1 VIFIRG
7 SAQDL
12 AVQESAITLAQ
23 LTQPAIGTFIQQAG
37 SQQLAQLT
45 ITAIQATNAGKRDV
59 SMKAQLMDEFSKLD
73 GTTKAKLLNVRAEV
87 ELKKEEMAGVT
98 APMGFF
104 DPLGFSTD
112 CSAGRLLFY
121 REAELK
127 HGRIGMLAT
136 LGLVVAEKF
145 HPMYGGELAVP
156 AYNAFKQTSMAT
168 FWAAAAVAV
177 VIPEIFSA
185 LSFEGARSGPL
196 SGYQDVPYSFEDKDF
211 LMEPTNTGGSEA
223 MFGGKR
229 KGTDAFFK
237 GKGKFYTMPTDR
249 VPGDLGWD
257 PLGLKPKDPKG
268 FKEIQT
274 KEINNGRLA
283 MLAAVGILAQEM
295 VTGKYVF

>member
-1 VIFIRG
+1 
-7 SAQDL
+7 
-12 AVQESAITLAQ
+12 
-23 LTQPAIGTFIQQAG
+23 
-37 SQQLAQLT
+37 
-45 ITAIQATNAGKRDV
+45 
-59 SMKAQLMDEFSKLD
+59 MKAQLMDDVSKLD
-73 GTTKAKLLNVRAEV
+73 DKTKAKLLKVRAEV

-112 CSAGRLLFY
+112 CSLGRLLFF
-121 REAELK
+121 REAEIK
-127 HGRIGMLAT
+127 HGRVGMLAT

-156 AYNAFKQTSMAT
+156 AINAFKQTSMAN
-168 FWAAAAVAV
+168 FWAAAAFAV
-177 VIPEIFSA
+177 VIPEVFSA

-196 SGYQDVPYSFEDKDF
+196 GGYQDVPYSFEDKDF
-211 LMEPTNTGGSEA
+211 LMEATNTGGTEE

-229 KGTDAFFK
+229 KGTDALFK
-237 GKGKFYTMPTDR
+237 GIGGKFYTMPTDR

-257 PLGLKPKDPKG
+257 PLGLKPKDAKA
-268 FKEIQT
+268 FKEMQN

-283 MLAAVGILAQEM
+283 MLAAAGILAQEA